1 MLSSS
6 EQVIETKQAVRFL
19 LRNSKKLIFYTSL
32 SVILAIVIT
41 FFIPKEYYSYGI
53 VFPPANPS
61 LENNVDN
68 PNFGY
73 DVEADRL
80 IQIFTSREIRDSVI
94 NRFDLLNYYELDKA
108 DEDWMDQ
115 LVKKYRND
123 IKFERTAYMS
133 IVVSA
138 QTKDPFMSAEI
149 VNYIIEVT
157 NKVREKIYK
166 QNLSVAYKKA
176 YEEFNKQ
183 KNTTDST
190 LALLKDG
197 GRDMDMAG
205 LALLAPNA
213 QLNLNFDKISGIKSG
228 ADNISF
234 AVHLIDY
241 KHQLD
246 RLNESESRL
255 YKTRKMLNS
264 PIPSV
269 YIIDRAE
276 ASHKKVF
283 PSFLINI
290 LVIGGITFL
299 FTTLILSLKEN

>member
-1 MLSSS
+1 
-6 EQVIETKQAVRFL
+6 
-19 LRNSKKLIFYTSL
+19 
-32 SVILAIVIT
+32 
-41 FFIPKEYYSYGI
+41 
-53 VFPPANPS
+53 
-61 LENNVDN
+61 VDN

>member
-6 EQVIETKQAVRFL
+6 EQTIETKKAINFL
-19 LRNSKKLIFYTSL
+19 LRNAKKLILYTSI
-32 SVILAIVIT
+32 SVILAITIT

-94 NRFDLLNYYELDKA
+94 NRFDLLNYYELEKA

-115 LVKKYRND
+115 LVKKYRRD

-176 YEEFNKQ
+176 FEEFNKQ
-183 KNTTDST
+183 KNITDST
-190 LALLKDG
+190 MALLKDG
-197 GRDMDMAG
+197 GKDMDMAG

-213 QLNLNFDKISGIKSG
+213 QLNLNFDKISGIKNG
-228 ADNISF
+228 ADNINF